1 MPLRSGNRR
10 KKSKGQDRIEL
21 SEVLKFVKFLQCI
34 ACGMLGI
41 AVLGM
46 LFTSD
51 NVGAKVVYTMVIA
64 VNLMIILLGKV
75 PVKYLMKKT
84 TSK

>member
-1 MPLRSGNRR
+1 
-10 KKSKGQDRIEL
+10 
-21 SEVLKFVKFLQCI
+21 
-34 ACGMLGI
+34 MLGI